1 MAVVNN
7 RELVLDMLLVIEK
20 QEAFSNRLIKD
31 VLNKY
36 DYLSGQEKAFIKRLF
51 EGTLERQIELD
62 YDLNQLSS
70 VPVKKMK
77 PLIRN
82 LLRMSAYQILYM
94 DGVPDAAAVSEAVK
108 IASKRK
114 FQNLRGFVNGV
125 LRNLTSQKDT
135 IKSPDEKM
143 EPTLYLS
150 VVYSMP
156 EWIVQHFLSIYS
168 YEETKSLLE
177 GLLKVRPVCIRFS
190 KFLTEQEKKALIEAF
205 VLKNVNVHRHPFISD
220 AYYLENSENIA
231 MLPGFMEGRFTIQDA
246 SSIAAV
252 AAADIKA
259 GDLVL
264 DICAAP
270 GGKTMLAAEYVG
282 NTGLVISRDVSEY
295 KVSLIQENLQRMKLQ
310 NVKLQVWDA
319 RVPDLEMLN
328 QADVVLADVP
338 CSGLGV
344 IGRKR
349 DIKYRLTQDGLQ
361 EIVSLQKEILRQAV
375 TYVKPGGTLLFSTC
389 TINPDEN
396 EKTTEWILNE
406 FDFIKEK
413 EMQLLPN
420 HEDTDGFY
428 FAKLRRKEHG
438 KKGY

>member
-62 YDLNQLSS
+62 YDLNQFSS
-70 VPVKKMK
+70 IPVKKMK

-125 LRNLTSQKDT
+125 LRNLTSHKDT

-190 KFLTEQEKKALIEAF
+190 NYLTEQEKEALIEAF
-205 VLKNVNVHRHPFISD
+205 VLKNVIVHRHPFISD

-231 MLPGFMEGRFTIQDA
+231 MLPGFMEGGFTIQDA
-246 SSIAAV
+246 SSMAAV

-270 GGKTMLAAEYVG
+270 GGKTMLAAEYAG

-319 RVPDLEMLN
+319 RVPDREMLN

-361 EIVSLQKEILRQAV
+361 EILSLQKEILRQAV

-428 FAKLRRKEHG
+428 FAKLRRK
-438 KKGY
+438 